1 MSIGMNLQSGTV
13 LSGIDH
19 IKQSIADILTTP
31 IGSRVMLPE
40 YGSRLFDLT
49 DQPLSVGFILQLK
62 VAVIEAIDR
71 WEPRVKVL
79 KVDIDSASPINFALS
94 LFVIGSDT
102 TTIQVA
108 L

>member
-1 MSIGMNLQSGTV
+1 MSVGMDLTTGRQ
-13 LSGIDH
+13 LIGIDH

-31 IGSRVMLPE
+31 IGSRIMLPE

-62 VAVIEAIDR
+62 VAVIEAIDK

-79 KVDIDSASPINFALS
+79 KVDIESAQPISFKLS

>member
-1 MSIGMNLQSGTV
+1 MSVGMDLTTGRQ
-13 LSGIDH
+13 LIGIDH

-31 IGSRVMLPE
+31 IGSRIMLPE

-62 VAVIEAIDR
+62 VAVIEAIDK

-79 KVDIDSASPINFALS
+79 KVDIESAQSISFKLS